1 MKVNSK
7 LMKLFSVLVFCFVIS
22 GCASVS
28 VANLQRTSEKEVQV
42 FTAKLPEKDFIEIKY
57 IQVDGSIFHR
67 PELLMKKLTE
77 RAKKEG
83 ADAVISVKFGY
94 AVYLPFV
101 SGIAVKYK

>member
-1 MKVNSK
+1 
-7 LMKLFSVLVFCFVIS
+7 MKLLSILLFCFVIS

-28 VANLQRTSEKEVQV
+28 VANLQRTSDKEVQV
-42 FTAKLPEKDFIEIKY
+42 FSTKLPEKEFTEIKY

-67 PELLMKKLTE
+67 PERLIKKLAE
-77 RAKKEG
+77 RAKMEG